1 MKKLLVFML
10 IIAMMFA
17 LVACGETEKDDD
29 GDKATAKPTA
39 TATATAEPTPT
50 ATPTPVPVEKINY
63 KSISIN
69 LPDGFYKTESNGMMA
84 FVKDGE
90 VFGETSLNYMTVM
103 SVGVPTTEAEK
114 EIFKDK
120 TKGKATYEQALV
132 TNTGGLVTGLT
143 SYDYIKVAG
152 VDTIRAA
159 YSIDLGTLKYDF
171 VEYVLLLAN
180 DTVNV
185 SIATTESKY
194 VSVFENTVNSIEVK

>member
-10 IIAMMFA
+10 IIAMMFS

-29 GDKATAKPTA
+29 GDKATAKT
-39 TATATAEPTPT
+39 TATAEPTPT
-50 ATPTPVPVEKINY
+50 ATPTSVPAEKINY

-69 LPDGFYKTESNGMMA
+69 LPDGFYKTESSGMMA

-120 TKGKATYEQALV
+120 TTGKATYEQALV

-180 DTVNV
+180 DTINV